1 MVLLALL
8 AVPHPCWHTEQ
19 LKHHLT
25 LLRRLDACAACYHP
39 STSAPHPPPLFP
51 LKFGLFTLSW
61 KAASSLSLVTDVF
74 THLY

>member
-19 LKHHLT
+19 LKHHLR

-39 STSAPHPPPLFP
+39 STSAPHPPPFP
-51 LKFGLFTLSW
+51 PQVWPIYLELESGIIIVVS
-61 KAASSLSLVTDVF
+61 
-74 THLY
+74 Y